1 MTGKTEL
8 VPADMTY
15 KEWYSKYVD
24 GVDVVKE
31 SKPEVDDKVFVAD
44 KPNEIDDFFRWKW
57 DDNLWLGG
65 VRRWGLIKIL

>member
-44 KPNEIDDFFRWKW
+44 KPNEIDDFFR
-57 DDNLWLGG
+57 
-65 VRRWGLIKIL
+65 